1 MIVTQVHFTYEVKHL
16 SERHERMQSIHD
28 FFDRR
33 CVVPEMD
40 VENVDVSRTETLKA
54 ILHGELERLDVVP
67 AIVNP
72 LREGLI
78 AQARVVGILQN
89 YRSLGMEDNMQVLH

>member
-16 SERHERMQSIHD
+16 SERHESMQSIHD

-54 ILHGELERLDVVP
+54 ILHGELERLDVVS
-67 AIVNP
+67 AIVNL
-72 LREGLI
+72 LRKGLI
-78 AQARVVGILQN
+78 AKARVVGILQK
-89 YRSLGMEDNMQVLH
+89 YRLLGSQDNMRVVH